1 MTLPPTIRIGLY
13 EYAVSE
19 VPELRNGEKGVWGLI
34 SHQRHTIEIEGDTP
48 LRHKQYLLWHEMLHS
63 MLAQAGLHGIDLEEP
78 IVIALG
84 HAIVGMLRNNPDVI
98 TFTLE
103 DKEVAAVTEE

>member
-1 MTLPPTIRIGLY
+1 MPLPETVHIGLY

-19 VPELRNGEKGVWGLI
+19 TTDLRSGENGVWGLI
-34 SHQRHTIEIEGDTP
+34 SHQHHTIQIEADTP

-63 MLAQAGLHGIDLEEP
+63 MLAQAGLHGIDLEES

-84 HAIVGMLRNNPDVI
+84 HAIVGTLRNNPEVI
-98 TFTLE
+98 AYTLE
-103 DKEVAAVTEE
+103 NEATSDKL

>member
-1 MTLPPTIRIGLY
+1 MTLPDKIRIGLY
-13 EYAVSE
+13 EYTVSE
-19 VPELRNGEKGVWGLI
+19 AAGLRNGDKGVWGLI
-34 SHQRHTIEIEGDTP
+34 SHQYHTIQIEADTP

-84 HAIVGMLRNNPDVI
+84 HAIVGTLRSNPDVI
-98 TFTLE
+98 AYTLE
-103 DKEVAAVTEE
+103 DETDAAT